1 MAPTR
6 RRIGF
11 GLAAAAL
18 AVLLYAFSVPA
29 LLWLELVLVLLALA
43 LGLFLRLDAG
53 HLQMELRTA
62 SGCRVGAPL
71 RLTLT
76 AKGPG
81 RYWSAGYAQVRV
93 EIDNIMCGTREEKDF
108 QLSLREGKETFETEL
123 PTDLCGELRFRCM
136 EVKLYDM
143 LGLFSAKCRD
153 FPEVRAVVSPDTM
166 NLELLRSRDTV
177 GMVCTEGLM
186 QNRRGSDPSEI
197 FDIREYVPGDDIRSI
212 HWKLSAKS
220 DSLITRQPSDPSHY
234 DLVLMPDLGLR
245 QQERET
251 AKEEINSAASVLLS
265 AGEGLLQQGV
275 AFCLALPTKRGLQ
288 VREIRSRR
296 ELHELLPQ
304 WLALELP
311 AAGGLGLQCF
321 LTDRMEQ
328 YFTRLVIISAGMY
341 TQNLSSLDKRIGITV
356 LSTSRE
362 AQAPVY
368 TTLSAGCESVV
379 LPTGP
384 GRDQVYRIIC

>member
-1 MAPTR
+1 MAPTW

-11 GLAAAAL
+11 GLTAAAL
-18 AVLLYAFSVPA
+18 AALLYAFSVPA
-29 LLWLELVLVLLALA
+29 LLWMELVLVVLALA
-43 LGLFLRLDAG
+43 LGLLLRADARQ
-53 HLQMELRTA
+53 LQVELHTA

-71 RLTLT
+71 HVTIT

-81 RYWSAGYAQVRV
+81 RYWSAGYAMVRV
-93 EIDNIMCGTREEKDF
+93 EIRNIMCGSREEKTF

-123 PTDLCGELRFRCM
+123 PTNLCGELRFRCTG
-136 EVKLYDM
+136 LQAYDM
-143 LGLFSAKCRD
+143 LGLFSARCRD
-153 FPEVRAVVSPDTM
+153 FTEVRAVVSPDTM

-177 GMVCTEGLM
+177 GMVSTEGLM

-251 AKEEINSAASVLLS
+251 TKEEINSAASVLLS

-288 VREIRSRR
+288 IHEVRSRR

-311 AAGGLGLQCF
+311 ASVGLGLQCF

-328 YFTRLVIISAGMY
+328 YFTRLVIISAGKY
-341 TQNLSSLDKRIGITV
+341 AQNVSGLDKRIGITV
-356 LSTSRE
+356 LSTSQE
-362 AQAPVY
+362 VQAPVY

-379 LPTGP
+379 LPTEP
-384 GRDQVYRIIC
+384 GKGQVYRIIC